1 MAGRG
6 IAPLSILVGTPTAQS
21 IFPSANPSER
31 AVNRFQRSTV
41 VPLALLPDTHC
52 NRSEKHIRMD
62 RFVWVLLTPR

>member
-6 IAPLSILVGTPTAQS
+6 IDPLSILAGTLTAKL

-31 AVNRFQRSTV
+31 AVNQFQRSTV
-41 VPLALLPDTHC
+41 VLLALLPGTHC

-62 RFVWVLLTPR
+62 RSVWVLPTPH